1 MYQVEKQSSDHED
14 DGQTESEGSETGS
27 VNNRVRGKLLR
38 SLHSELRPVQ
48 SLIQLERKHRS
59 RNDLLSPT
67 PSTITRQGDI
77 SSTSGIAEKRNSSS
91 NLADNANQDDG
102 YIIGD
107 ATAGAME
114 EPAESKSKEASA
126 KVPSLWDGLPPAF
139 SSVPSLRTDLLKD
152 SSTPQSEDSVSVKT
166 PRDIIHSKHIQ
177 DQTKLPSIHF
187 VSHMKHLHGDGDHK
201 RPKRAAVAHE
211 EAAESASLPQGSLPD
226 DGAIDP
232 NESGKRLASRYPL
245 SAHDLESLPNTF
257 WWQAIHRDTSFVAEE
272 MHDKMAGALFYYT
285 YIPMN
290 SALR

>member
-1 MYQVEKQSSDHED
+1 MYRVEKQGSDHED

-67 PSTITRQGDI
+67 
-77 SSTSGIAEKRNSSS
+77 SSTLARQSDAAQAPKIEEKRNSSS
-91 NLADNANQDDG
+91 NLADGTNQDDG

-107 ATAGAME
+107 VSTGVME
-114 EPAESKSKEASA
+114 EQPPTSETKGVSS
-126 KVPSLWDGLPPAF
+126 KVPTLWDGIPPVF
-139 SSVPSLRTDLLKD
+139 SSVPSTRTEMLKD

-166 PRDIIHSKHIQ
+166 PRDLIHSKHIQ

-187 VSHMKHLHGDGDHK
+187 VSHIQHLHGDGDHK

-211 EAAESASLPQGSLPD
+211 EGKESSSAPPN
-226 DGAIDP
+226 DGEIDTK
-232 NESGKRLASRYPL
+232 ESGKRLASRYPL
-245 SAHDLESLPNTF
+245 SAHDLESLPHTF

-290 SALR
+290 SGFH